1 MERVQIAII
10 CLFQEKKLTNKINI
24 KKIFSPSE
32 PVWKT
37 FEDIEYTDQLSD
49 LWDDPEIQLVVITT
63 PSQFHYEYGKMAL
76 EHGKNVLVEK
86 PFAETSK
93 EAEEL
98 FALAKEKVYLSNVT
112 KTDGSI
118 LTS

>member
-1 MERVQIAII
+1 
-10 CLFQEKKLTNKINI
+10 
-24 KKIFSPSE
+24 
-32 PVWKT
+32 
-37 FEDIEYTDQLSD
+37 
-49 LWDDPEIQLVVITT
+49 
-63 PSQFHYEYGKMAL
+63 MAL